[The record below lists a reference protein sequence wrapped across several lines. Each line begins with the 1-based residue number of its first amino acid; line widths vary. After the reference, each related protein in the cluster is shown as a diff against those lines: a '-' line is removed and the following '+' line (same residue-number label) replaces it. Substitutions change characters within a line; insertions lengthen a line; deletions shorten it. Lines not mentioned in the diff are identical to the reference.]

1 MCLTEGDAIF
11 FNVNSEKG
19 QYPIYQK
26 ESILNTND
34 NFDYGPFT
42 ELADMINRQKINVT
56 TFSFIFR
63 DTGIF
68 VFENSATGTVTVI
81 SVVSAGQKC
90 SNAVN
95 GVSAAMVTKES
106 LSEIG
111 VQSYDKA
118 IVPNWTFI
126 VLSFILINT
135 LIYAIIGLFIYS
147 YNLS

>member
-1 MCLTEGDAIF
+1 
-11 FNVNSEKG
+11 
-19 QYPIYQK
+19 
-26 ESILNTND
+26 
-34 NFDYGPFT
+34 
-42 ELADMINRQKINVT
+42 MINRQKINVT
-56 TFSFIFR
+56 TFSFIFK

-68 VFENSATGTVTVI
+68 VFENSSTGTVTVI

-90 SNAVN
+90 SNSVN

-106 LSEIG
+106 LAEIG

-147 YNLS
+147 YNLSQN